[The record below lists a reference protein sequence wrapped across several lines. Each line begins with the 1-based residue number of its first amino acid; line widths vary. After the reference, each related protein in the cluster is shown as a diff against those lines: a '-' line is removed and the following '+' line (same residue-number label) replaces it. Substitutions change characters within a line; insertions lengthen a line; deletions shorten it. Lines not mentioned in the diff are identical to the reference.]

1 MLVLTR
7 SAGQCIRIGDDIFV
21 YVLEQNGP
29 QVKLGVEA
37 PKSVSV
43 DRSEIYDRKHGLID
57 EPVSGS
63 AQGNWFEAV
72 DEACGPTI
80 RIKKKRHYS
89 VSL

>member
-57 EPVSGS
+57 EPVFDSE
-63 AQGNWFEAV
+63 QGDWFE
-72 DEACGPTI
+72 ESSGPTI
-80 RIKKKRHYS
+80 RVKKKRHYS